1 MDLLSQRDIEFL
13 LYEWLDIASIT
24 ARERFSDHDNTSF
37 NAILETARRIATERF
52 APIRRLCDL
61 QQPRFDSES
70 ADGQQ
75 VVLPAETGAAV
86 RAYIDSGLLSA
97 TQDYDN
103 GGLQLPQ
110 TVAAIANAY
119 FAAAN
124 FGVYGYP
131 YLTAA
136 AADLIRAHGSSAQ
149 KAQWLPA
156 LLSGRFFGTMALT
169 EPGAGSALADLTT
182 TAAVANDGS
191 YRLRGSKI
199 FISGGDHALSE
210 NIVHLVLAR
219 IKGAPPGVKGISLF
233 ICPKFLL
240 DEKGNPGARND
251 VQLGGLFHK
260 MGGRAHTSTHL
271 IFGETDNCVAYL
283 VGEPHQGLKYMFH
296 MMNEAR
302 IGVGTGAVA
311 MGYAGYLYSLNYARE
326 RLQGRLPSSKDP
338 SSPQVAIIEHADV
351 RRMLLAQKSFVEGGL
366 ALSLYARQLLDD
378 VATHPHADGRNDARL
393 LLDLLTPVFKSWPS
407 SFCLKANELAIQILG
422 GHGYINEHPLEQLY
436 RDNRLNPIHEGTHG
450 IQALDLLARKLLQ
463 HNGAALALLKQRIGD
478 TVVAAAANGFLV
490 RYGAQLR
497 NALDALEQT
506 TTAVFTAMQKGEIE
520 RALANATAYLDA
532 FGHVIVAWL
541 WLSQGITC
549 VKALQDAD
557 ESNANFY
564 KGKLQ
569 AMQYFFRHELPQID
583 AWLRPVAEIDDS
595 AFAMKDEWF

>member
-13 LYEWLDIASIT
+13 LYEWLDVASVT
-24 ARERFSDHDNTSF
+24 TRERFSDHDITSF
-37 NAILETARRIATERF
+37 NAILDTASRIASERF
-52 APIRRLCDL
+52 ASIRRHCDL
-61 QQPRFDSES
+61 QQPQF
-70 ADGQQ
+70 DGQQ
-75 VVLPAETGAAV
+75 VILPAEIGVAV
-86 RAYIDSGLLSA
+86 RAYIDSGLIAA
-97 TQDYDN
+97 TQDYAH

-110 TVAAIANAY
+110 TIAAVANAY

-136 AADLIRAHGSSAQ
+136 AADLIRAHGSVAQ
-149 KAQWLPA
+149 KSQWLTP

-182 TAAVANDGS
+182 TATQADDGT

-219 IKGAPPGVKGISLF
+219 IKGAPAGVKGISLF
-233 ICPKFLL
+233 ICPKFLP
-240 DEKGNPGARND
+240 DANGDCGMRND

-271 IFGETDNCVAYL
+271 IFGEQDNCVAYL

-311 MGYAGYLYSLNYARE
+311 LGYAGYLYSLKYARE
-326 RLQGRLPSSKDP
+326 RLQGRLPSCKDP
-338 SSPQVAIIEHADV
+338 LSPQVAIIEHADV
-351 RRMLLAQKSFVEGGL
+351 RRMLLAQKSYVEGGL

-378 VATHPHADGRNDARL
+378 IATHPESDARQQAQL
-393 LLDLLTPVFKSWPS
+393 LLDLLTPIFKSWPS

-450 IQALDLLARKLLQ
+450 IQALDLVARKLLQ
-463 HNGAALALLKQRIGD
+463 HNGAALALLQSRIGD
-478 TVVAAAANGFLV
+478 TITQAGGDDLLKG
-490 RYGAQLR
+490 YGVSLR
-497 NALDALEQT
+497 CALNQIEKT
-506 TTAVFTAMQKGEIE
+506 THAIFAELQKGEID

-532 FGHVIVAWL
+532 FGHVVVAWV
-541 WLSQGITC
+541 WLSQGIVC
-549 VKALQDAD
+549 VKALQNAEERPAD
-557 ESNANFY
+557 FY
-564 KGKLQ
+564 HGKLQ

-583 AWLRPVAEIDDS
+583 AWLRPVADVDDT
-595 AFAMKDEWF
+595 AFTMRDGWF